1 MKRLR
6 RYLPLLD
13 CMHGLDL
20 YDYGARQYDP
30 TTARFT
36 SIDPLCEKYYHISPY
51 AYCAGNPVNYVD
63 PDGKRI
69 EIAQGVSVEFKE
81 QLNLA
86 LKYMDLK
93 GTIDIIRQIDKL
105 PQVIYINALPEEL
118 IQKGRGSFF
127 NSSLNTIFWDP
138 FGGIIT
144 DNGFFLSPATVL
156 NHEADHALRELTD
169 PIQKKKDLM
178 RIDVQYGNAEERRV
192 IEGSEQRTAYKH
204 GEIEEG
210 EITRN
215 NHNGY
220 RYEMNSSITT
230 VGVLEW

>member
-1 MKRLR
+1 MKRIMTSSDR
-6 RYLPLLD
+6 VRD
-13 CMHGLDL
+13 CKSL
-20 YDYGARQYDP
+20 YSKRSDCKSAR
-30 TTARFT
+30 T
-36 SIDPLCEKYYHISPY
+36 
-51 AYCAGNPVNYVD
+51 G
-63 PDGKRI
+63 
-69 EIAQGVSVEFKE
+69 
-81 QLNLA
+81 
-86 LKYMDLK
+86 
-93 GTIDIIRQIDKL
+93 
-105 PQVIYINALPEEL
+105 
-118 IQKGRGSFF
+118 
-127 NSSLNTIFWDP
+127 
-138 FGGIIT
+138 
-144 DNGFFLSPATVL
+144 L

>member
-1 MKRLR
+1 M
-6 RYLPLLD
+6 
-13 CMHGLDL
+13 
-20 YDYGARQYDP
+20 
-30 TTARFT
+30 
-36 SIDPLCEKYYHISPY
+36 S
-51 AYCAGNPVNYVD
+51 
-63 PDGKRI
+63 
-69 EIAQGVSVEFKE
+69 
-81 QLNLA
+81 
-86 LKYMDLK
+86 
-93 GTIDIIRQIDKL
+93 
-105 PQVIYINALPEEL
+105 
-118 IQKGRGSFF
+118 GRGSFF